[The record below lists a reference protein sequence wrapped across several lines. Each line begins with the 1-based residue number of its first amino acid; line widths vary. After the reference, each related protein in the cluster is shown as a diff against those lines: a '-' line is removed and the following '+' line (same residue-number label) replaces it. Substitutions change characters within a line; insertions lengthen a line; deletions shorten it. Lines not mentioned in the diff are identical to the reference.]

1 MGNYLSLLS
10 PNNQGNQEKQATQQN
25 KTKEEIQ
32 NEFNQNGY
40 ILLKNFFSEEEAEQ
54 ITEIANELENWNEE
68 PFKWMIYFENKLN
81 NDNSKFK
88 SRIENFLNYHPL
100 LQKIFKEK
108 INSLVNEV
116 TLKDLVLFKEKMN
129 WKNPKGKGFKPHQ
142 DQPAWTDFKPSK
154 YYTLALFANNT
165 TIENGCLEFGTQKN
179 KERINTLL
187 DYEKNGTGELTEEVV
202 SQLDWKYVETTPR
215 DVLIF
220 DSYIPHRSGDN
231 TTDNSRRIFYFT
243 FNDREEGEY
252 YDAYLVK
259 KREEFPPD
267 IERVYM
273 KEVSLLGN
281 KYNLANP
288 IE

>member
-1 MGNYLSLLS
+1 MGNYLSLLI
-10 PNNQGNQEKQATQQN
+10 PNNQENQETPQN

-116 TLKDLVLFKEKMN
+116 TLKDLVLFKEKN
-129 WKNPKGKGFKPHQ
+129 
-142 DQPAWTDFKPSK
+142 
-154 YYTLALFANNT
+154 
-165 TIENGCLEFGTQKN
+165 ELEEPQ
-179 KERINTLL
+179 R
-187 DYEKNGTGELTEEVV
+187 
-202 SQLDWKYVETTPR
+202 
-215 DVLIF
+215 
-220 DSYIPHRSGDN
+220 
-231 TTDNSRRIFYFT
+231 
-243 FNDREEGEY
+243 
-252 YDAYLVK
+252 
-259 KREEFPPD
+259 
-267 IERVYM
+267 
-273 KEVSLLGN
+273 
-281 KYNLANP
+281 
-288 IE
+288 